1 MGSCCGGEENGSNMT
16 TGKKG
21 AGRKPA
27 ARTDG
32 KPAATTT
39 PASTNKPAGTK

>member
-1 MGSCCGGEENGSNMT
+1 MGSCCGGEENAGNMT

-32 KPAATTT
+32 KPANAAPGGNT
-39 PASTNKPAGTK
+39 AKPAGTK